1 MVVFRLWWH
10 QPLCLKT
17 QNTSGEAIVE
27 EIVEKGKKNS
37 GGFTETLISIDI
49 RSWVYGVHYTS
60 PGVTL

>member
-1 MVVFRLWWH
+1 MSSVSDDINHCALRLKVQH
-10 QPLCLKT
+10 
-17 QNTSGEAIVE
+17 TSGEVIVE
-27 EIVEKGKKNS
+27 EIVEKEKNS

>member
-1 MVVFRLWWH
+1 MSLVSDDINHCALRLKVQH
-10 QPLCLKT
+10 
-17 QNTSGEAIVE
+17 TSGEV
-27 EIVEKGKKNS
+27 IVEKEKNS